1 MCDVLLVED
10 NPIFRTSLKEMLAV
24 RFPWIKIVEASDGEE
39 ALQKF
44 NSNCPAL
51 IFMDIRLPGKNGL
64 QITKMIKEADCD
76 VEVAILT
83 SHDNPE
89 YRAAAMSSGASR
101 FFAKGNAG
109 SDEIADFVKSTLQRK
124 GLGGQSC

>member
-1 MCDVLLVED
+1 MCHILLVED
-10 NPIFRTSLKEMLAV
+10 NSFFRTSLKEMLAL
-24 RFPWIKIVEASDGEE
+24 RFPKIKICEASDGEE

-44 NSNCPAL
+44 SRKCPAL
-51 IFMDIRLPGKNGL
+51 IFMDIRLPGRNGL
-64 QITKMIKEADCD
+64 EITKIIKEADSG

-89 YRAAAMSSGASR
+89 YRAAALNSGASR

-109 SDEIADFVKSTLQRK
+109 SDEIADFVKSTLQRS
-124 GLGGQSC
+124 GREP